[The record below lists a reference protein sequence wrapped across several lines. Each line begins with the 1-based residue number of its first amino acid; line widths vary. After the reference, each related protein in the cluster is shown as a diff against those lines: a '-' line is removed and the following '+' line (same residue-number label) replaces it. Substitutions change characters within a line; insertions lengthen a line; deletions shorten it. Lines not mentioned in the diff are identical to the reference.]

1 MSRLLALCK
10 HVQATGHN
18 YARYKSDSFEYNTC
32 MSIGNGHNNNTRKG
46 LTNSLQSFDKESVDF
61 PGSIRYY
68 INNEGALMPR
78 TSRKDTNMA
87 NVFIV
92 SSSSSSDLAFASLG
106 TALQYVRD
114 AHADEN
120 PEGSALMLQT
130 PSGLV
135 PESTGAVRERS
146 ACGLRASFRAVADS
160 SDADKVR
167 SQLAGAVKACA
178 LIGVDPSS
186 VAKVTE
192 LREALAALTEGTEAL
207 SGTVSY
213 EIKTMALHK
222 RRVKRSI

>member
-1 MSRLLALCK
+1 MTMRE
-10 HVQATGHN
+10 
-18 YARYKSDSFEYNTC
+18 R
-32 MSIGNGHNNNTRKG
+32 HNNKSEG
-46 LTNSLQSFDKESVDF
+46 LTNSLQTLDKEKVDF

-68 INNEGALMPR
+68 INNEGALNAP
-78 TSRKDTNMA
+78 TVSKGQPNMA

-92 SSSSSSDLAFASLG
+92 SSDSSSDLAFASLG

-114 AHADEN
+114 SHADEN
-120 PEGSALMLQT
+120 PEGSALMLAT

-178 LIGVDPSS
+178 LIGVDPDS
-186 VAKVTE
+186 VAKVTD

-207 SGTVSY
+207 SGAVSY
-213 EIKTMALHK
+213 TIKTMALHK
-222 RRVKRSI
+222 RRPGKRSN

>member
-1 MSRLLALCK
+1 MS
-10 HVQATGHN
+10 
-18 YARYKSDSFEYNTC
+18 
-32 MSIGNGHNNNTRKG
+32 MGNGHNNDTRKG

-68 INNEGALMPR
+68 INNEGALNAP
-78 TSRKDTNMA
+78 TVLKGHYIMA

-120 PEGSALMLQT
+120 PEGSALMLAT

-146 ACGLRASFRAVADS
+146 ACGLRAAFRAVADS

-222 RRVKRSI
+222 RRVKRSN

>member
-1 MSRLLALCK
+1 
-10 HVQATGHN
+10 
-18 YARYKSDSFEYNTC
+18 
-32 MSIGNGHNNNTRKG
+32 
-46 LTNSLQSFDKESVDF
+46 
-61 PGSIRYY
+61 
-68 INNEGALMPR
+68 
-78 TSRKDTNMA
+78 MA

-114 AHADEN
+114 SHADEN
-120 PEGSALMLQT
+120 PEGSTLMLST

-135 PESTGAVRERS
+135 PESTSAVRDRS
-146 ACGLRASFRAVADS
+146 ACGLRAAFRAVADS

-178 LIGVDPSS
+178 LIGVDPNS
-186 VAKVTE
+186 VAKVTD

-222 RRVKRSI
+222 RRPGKRSN

>member
-1 MSRLLALCK
+1 M
-10 HVQATGHN
+10 
-18 YARYKSDSFEYNTC
+18 
-32 MSIGNGHNNNTRKG
+32 GNGHNNDTRKG
-46 LTNSLQSFDKESVDF
+46 LTNSLQTLDKESVDF

-78 TSRKDTNMA
+78 PSRKDTNMA

-120 PEGSALMLQT
+120 PEGSTLMLST

-167 SQLAGAVKACA
+167 SQLAGAVKACTA
-178 LIGVDPSS
+178 RSS
-186 VAKVTE
+186 
-192 LREALAALTEGTEAL
+192 
-207 SGTVSY
+207 
-213 EIKTMALHK
+213 TMT
-222 RRVKRSI
+222 RQ